1 MKRALIIVPFVLVVL
16 LAVALVAPGFMDW
29 NQYKGQAQQ
38 QVKTYTGL
46 DLELAGDIGFTILP
60 SPRFMAE
67 GVTIKA
73 PEGSKSETLVAFERL
88 DVNVDLMPLLSQKLS
103 IKYITLVKPHVNLEM
118 LETGKLNAMTPE
130 LEALTGGEQQDQSQ
144 SAKTAP
150 PAISLDKIV
159 IDDGQFSY
167 YDHKTKAETLIRN
180 INADLM
186 AKTLFGPYQANG
198 SLFYEGNSA
207 DFDLQAEKFD
217 AKAQQL
223 NPKLK
228 LTLQPGDIELS
239 YAGTLNFKET
249 VGGQGAL
256 SLNIPNVAKALEQ
269 NKISGING
277 LNVPLKVK
285 GLLTADTQKA
295 DYRDFELSLGENA
308 FTGSFG
314 ALVDPLKY
322 ALELK
327 TQKTANIAELLPDLA
342 IFKKGTFNLKVEGDG
357 QTTKIHEGVIK
368 LDDHEFS
375 LSGAYTPQTKSG
387 RPLAVVDFSTAV
399 LDIDTLSKKMPA
411 SKEQYGDLES
421 SLRTAS
427 LLFDMDLNLN
437 AKKLKY
443 QGQNLENIG
452 VKAKFRDNAVSV
464 SGLTLKNFAKSDI
477 VASGG
482 IDNIKALSGIALN
495 LSVDTRDVQALAK
508 ALSVDASSLPKDM
521 GKASIKAK
529 LTGSADAM
537 DMTANIA
544 ALNGELIT
552 QGKVKTPLQ
561 TPSVSGMTVQLK
573 HKNMAEAMQKFSGAA
588 EQDPNFKK
596 PMDVYAKIS
605 QDGQTYT
612 LAGLKGDLAGFT
624 VQGDAKVDLS
634 ATKPYLS
641 GDLKFGKVVL
651 ASSVTTGN
659 TAQKSTA
666 ERWSKDT
673 IDTAGLHAINA
684 DINLSA
690 SSITYGPWPL
700 EAPRMKLALK
710 DGVMEITEMQAGLF
724 EGSIAMSS
732 TVKSANQSRQPI
744 HIAAK
749 SSLTDVSVARL
760 VKALAGSQ
768 MIDASG
774 KVSTE
779 LDITTS
785 GTSPAALVYDLG
797 GQGTVTG
804 GDIVL
809 NGVDV
814 TRFAEALSDES
825 KPGDSLL
832 GLWKGTTK
840 GGRTAFDTL
849 DGNYVIREGVIT
861 IQKLDLDGP
870 EANIATMGTVNLPK
884 WTLSTKHKITVKPQ
898 GDVPADIPPFEM
910 AFSGPLDNPAQ
921 TFGQGVMQDYLNRK
935 INRKFE
941 KLLTDKLGLPGE
953 EKKKPAKGLLQE
965 VLPSSGEEQEITP
978 KELTPQDI
986 LQQVLDPAPEPA
998 APKPQPE
1005 PVPAPTEPPPQD
1017 VESIVKEVLQPEP
1030 QPEPEAPL
1038 PQEEPPAAQQ
1048 EAPAEEPQAQPPQQ
1062 QEQQPEEIKPEDV
1075 VEDVLKGLLQ

>member
-1 MKRALIIVPFVLVVL
+1 MKRALVIIPFILVIL
-16 LAVALVAPGFMDW
+16 LAVVLVAPGFMDW

-38 QVKTYTGL
+38 QVKAYTGL
-46 DLELAGDIGFTILP
+46 DMELAGDIGFTILP

-67 GVTIKA
+67 GVVIKA
-73 PEGSKSETLVAFERL
+73 PQGSKSETLASFDRL
-88 DVNVDLMPLLSQKLS
+88 DINVDLFPLLSQKVAV
-103 IKYITLVKPHVNLEM
+103 KYVTLVKPQINLEM
-118 LETGKLNAMTPE
+118 METGKLNALTPE
-130 LEALTGGEQQDQSQ
+130 LEALTGGGTQAQGIS
-144 SAKTAP
+144 SAAAP

-159 IDDGQFSY
+159 IDDGQFFY
-167 YDHKTKAETLIRN
+167 YDHKTKAESLIRN
-180 INADLM
+180 INADIL
-186 AKTLFGPYQANG
+186 AQTLFGPYKAQG
-198 SLFYEGNSA
+198 SLFYEGNSL
-207 DFDLQAEKFD
+207 DFDAQAEKYD

-228 LTLQPGDIELS
+228 LTLQPGGIELN
-239 YAGTLNFKET
+239 YAGTLNLKEP

-256 SLNIPNVAKALEQ
+256 SLYIPNVAKALEQ
-269 NKISGING
+269 NKITGIKG
-277 LNVPLKVK
+277 LDVPLKVK

-295 DYRDFELSLGENA
+295 DYRNFELSLGENA
-308 FTGSFG
+308 FTGTFG
-314 ALVDPLKY
+314 AIMDPMKY

-327 TQKTANIAELLPDLA
+327 TEQAVKISELLPDLA
-342 IFKKGTFNLKVEGDG
+342 MFRNGTFNLKIEGDKG
-357 QTTKIHEGVIK
+357 TTKIHEGAIK
-368 LDDHEFS
+368 LDDHEFN

-387 RPLAVVDFSTAV
+387 RPLAVIDFSTAI
-399 LDIDTLSKKMPA
+399 LDIDVLSKKMPA
-411 SKEQYGDLES
+411 AKDQPGDLES
-421 SLRTAS
+421 SLRSAAMP
-427 LLFDMDLNLN
+427 FDMDLNLN

-443 QGQNLENIG
+443 QAQTLENIG

-477 VASGG
+477 TASGG
-482 IDNIKALSGIALN
+482 IDNIRGLGGITLN
-495 LSVDTRDVQALAK
+495 LSVDTADVQALAK
-508 ALSVDASSLPKDM
+508 ALKVDASGLPKDM

-529 LTGSADAM
+529 LTGSAEAM

-544 ALNGELIT
+544 AMNGELIT

-573 HKNMAEAMQKFSGAA
+573 HGNMAEALQKFSGAA

-596 PMDVYAKIS
+596 PMDVYAQIS
-605 QDGQTYT
+605 QDGLVYK
-612 LAGLKGDLAGFT
+612 LEGLKGNLAGFT
-624 VQGDAKVDLS
+624 VQGDAKIDLS
-634 ATKPYLS
+634 ASKPYLS

-659 TAQKSTA
+659 AAQKSTA

-710 DGVMEITEMQAGLF
+710 DGVMEVTEMQAGLF
-724 EGSIAMSS
+724 EGQIAISS
-732 TVKSANQSRQPI
+732 TVKSVDQPRQPI

-749 SSLTDVSVARL
+749 SSLSDVSVARL

-779 LDITTS
+779 LEVTTS

-804 GDIVL
+804 SDIVL

-840 GGRTAFDTL
+840 GGKTAFDTL
-849 DGNYVIREGVIT
+849 DGNYIIREGIVT

-870 EANIATMGTVNLPK
+870 EANIATTGTVNLPK

-898 GDVPADIPPFEM
+898 GDIPADVPPFEM

-921 TFGQGVMQDYLNRK
+921 TFGQGVLQDYLSRK
-935 INRKFE
+935 VNRKFE

-953 EKKKPAKGLLQE
+953 EKKKPGKKGQPQE

-978 KELTPQDI
+978 TELTPQDI
-986 LQQVLDPAPEPA
+986 IQQVLDPE
-998 APKPQPE
+998 PQPA
-1005 PVPAPTEPPPQD
+1005 PVPETPAE
-1017 VESIVKEVLQPEP
+1017 I
-1030 QPEPEAPL
+1030 QPEPEPA
-1038 PQEEPPAAQQ
+1038 PAAEPAQQ
-1048 EAPAEEPQAQPPQQ
+1048 QPQDLNAIVQEVLEPEPAPEPSPEPEAKPEAEPQPD
-1062 QEQQPEEIKPEDV
+1062 QPEPEQKSEEVKPEDV